1 MATLGKSYSSLDAY
15 TVFEKHLKSN
25 IFVADERSEETTLY
39 SNSTI
44 SYVDTKVSKM
54 SKKWL
59 CSKYYIGVVYIR
71 VQKISKIT

>member
-44 SYVDTKVSKM
+44 SYSVT
-54 SKKWL
+54 
-59 CSKYYIGVVYIR
+59 
-71 VQKISKIT
+71 T